1 MEQLLGLGK
10 SITSLFITL
19 FAKGEVFAQDSSVI
33 IDDEIGTIVIDKG
46 PFYAQLWF
54 WVVIGFVFLLLL
66 IALIPGSGRKKIEK
80 PRKDKIEEETQ
91 EEDRKIEEDKT
102 EKED

>member
-19 FAKGEVFAQDSSVI
+19 FAKGEVLAQESSVI

-54 WVVIGFVFLLLL
+54 WIVIGFVFLLLL
-66 IALIPGSGRKKIEK
+66 IALIRGSGGKKKEK
-80 PRKDKIEEETQ
+80 HQQKDKIEEETR
-91 EEDRKIEEDKT
+91 EEDRKIEEK
-102 EKED
+102 

>member
-1 MEQLLGLGK
+1 MKQLLDLGK
-10 SITSLFITL
+10 SIIPLFVSL
-19 FAKGEVFAQDSSVI
+19 FAKGEVLAQESSVI

-54 WVVIGFVFLLLL
+54 WIVIGFVFLILL
-66 IALIPGSGRKKIEK
+66 IALIRGNGVKKV
-80 PRKDKIEEETQ
+80 DKVQKKEIQIQEDENIEEE
-91 EEDRKIEEDKT
+91 KT